1 MSPRSLLPV
10 LGVTVALGGCFGSPT
25 PFDRPWVD
33 FGCSEPGVCRVRGTL
48 SISESG
54 AWPHGQ
60 LVLDNGK
67 CLPVDLAR
75 EVVRNRQSWDGR
87 RVAIRG
93 RAVSRVL
100 EGACADAALLLY
112 AERVSLR
119 PSL

>member
-1 MSPRSLLPV
+1 MKTGRLLPI
-10 LGVTVALGGCFGSPT
+10 LGAALALAGCFGSST

-48 SISESG
+48 AINESEV
-54 AWPHGQ
+54 WPHGR
-60 LVLDNGK
+60 LMLDDGR
-67 CLPVDLAR
+67 CLPVDLASG
-75 EVVRNRQSWDGR
+75 VVRNRQAWDGR

-93 RAVSRVL
+93 RAVSRVV
-100 EGACADAALLLY
+100 EGRCADAALLLY

>member
-1 MSPRSLLPV
+1 MPA

-48 SISESG
+48 AINEGG

-60 LVLDNGK
+60 LLLDNGQ
-67 CLPVDLAR
+67 CLPVDLASAVVGDR
-75 EVVRNRQSWDGR
+75 EAWDKR

-93 RAVSRVL
+93 RAVSRVV
-100 EGACADAALLLY
+100 EGVCADAALLLY